1 METQIL
7 EKKPLKREIIRD
19 NLNIKIE
26 PKHCKG
32 FVDDIFVLFE
42 KLQHL
47 QEFAEYINKQIL
59 SGRFSTETGKKGA
72 LSFLGITTCREDGT
86 FATNGQRKDTFSG
99 VYKTFTSFVSLEY
112 KCSLLYVFFIG
123 IFDSYWIFQSLK

>member
-1 METQIL
+1 M
-7 EKKPLKREIIRD
+7 
-19 NLNIKIE
+19 KIE
-26 PKHCKG
+26 HKHCKR

-47 QEFAEYINKQIL
+47 QEFAEYINKQNL

-72 LSFLGITTCREDGT
+72 LGIKTCREDGT
-86 FATNGQRKDTFSG
+86 FVTTGQRKDTFSG
-99 VYKTFTSFVSLEY
+99 MQKTFTSFISFEY
-112 KCSLLYVFFIG
+112 KCSLLYIFFIG